1 MAIRAELSDAL
12 AVTAV
17 IDETVFFGINANT
30 LGMDVRAWDMWERV
44 CRSQGT
50 SPLRTA
56 AEARD
61 FPERNAHLLA
71 CLLLHAFAVGRPRDR
86 SRAFIKPRSALAYPL
101 AIVRVFARWGVT
113 MPSYKVLKAAVA
125 GLSRAYLSYYGP
137 GDTHPT
143 VDME

>member
-1 MAIRAELSDAL
+1 
-12 AVTAV
+12 
-17 IDETVFFGINANT
+17 
-30 LGMDVRAWDMWERV
+30 MWERV
-44 CRSQGT
+44 CRAQGT

-101 AIVRVFARWGVT
+101 AIVKLAREHRLLENSQRADDLALVSAEIDNCAGKSGVPRADVMNT
-113 MPSYKVLKAAVA
+113 LLLDRRFLVLGSPVA
-125 GLSRAYLSYYGP
+125 EACLASRLGLRQERGCLRP
-137 GDTHPT
+137 QP
-143 VDME
+143 ER

>member
-1 MAIRAELSDAL
+1 MTVAG
-12 AVTAV
+12 V
-17 IDETVFFGINANT
+17 IDETIFFGINANT
-30 LGMDVRAWDMWERV
+30 LNTDVRAWDMWERV
-44 CRSQGT
+44 CRAQGT
-50 SPLRTA
+50 SPLRSA

-101 AIVRVFARWGVT
+101 AIVRIFARWGVT

-137 GDTHPT
+137 YSLAPCYC
-143 VDME
+143 V